1 MNPANIAIIGC
12 GNMGRC
18 LLGGLLT
25 DGYPAAQLR
34 AADADPVQ
42 LARLSAETGVRT
54 SVDNAEA
61 VSDADIVVLAVK
73 PQQMHKV
80 AGDLAAPLASRRPL
94 IVSIAAGIR
103 IADLRRWIGTLPI
116 VRAMPNTPA
125 LLGCGAA
132 GLYAGE
138 DVSDEQREQAEGI
151 LRAVGLTVWVGS
163 EALIDAVTAVSGSGP
178 AYFFALMEWMENAG
192 TQLGLSREQA
202 RLLTLQT
209 ALGAARMAIESSV
222 DPASLRKQVTSPGG
236 TTERALGIMNE
247 NDMGGIVEQALAGAR
262 RRAAEMAAEFGD
274 NQ

>member
-1 MNPANIAIIGC
+1 MDSANIAFIGC

-18 LLGGLLT
+18 LLGGLLK

-34 AADADPVQ
+34 AADPDALQRD
-42 LARLSAETGVRT
+42 RICAEIGVRT
-54 SVDNAEA
+54 SADNLET
-61 VSDADIVVLAVK
+61 VQDADIVVLAVK
-73 PQQMHKV
+73 PQQVRAV
-80 AGDLAAPLASRRPL
+80 ALPLCAALASRRPL

-103 IADLRRWIGTLPI
+103 IADLRRWIGELPI

-138 DVSDEQREQAEGI
+138 GVSDAQREQAEGI
-151 LRAVGLTVWVGS
+151 LRAVGLTVWVES
-163 EALIDAVTAVSGSGP
+163 EALMDAVTAVSGSGP

-192 TQLGLSREQA
+192 AQLGLSREQA

-209 ALGAARMAIESSV
+209 ALGASRMAIESSL

-236 TTERALGIMNE
+236 TTERALAIMNA
-247 NDMGGIVEQALAGAR
+247 NDMGGIVEQALAGAHQ
-262 RRAAEMAAEFGD
+262 RAAEMAALFGD
-274 NQ
+274 DR